1 MKYKIND
8 VFTLDEEYGER
19 ANFCNE
25 NCYCIEEI
33 EPLKD
38 GTRQFTIKE
47 LRQHTKEEIIKE
59 IKNRVQQLL
68 ENTVKQKDYDS
79 VESLTSYAN
88 STIDSFKQ
96 DALSFIKWRDTLW
109 LACYRYLDLYKAGE
123 YEFTTVSDFLSL
135 LPTFNWDTPSEVAE

>member
-8 VFTLDEEYGER
+8 VFTLDEEYSER

-25 NCYCIEEI
+25 NGYCIEEI

-47 LRQHTKEEIIKE
+47 PKQPTNEEIIKE
-59 IKNRVQQLL
+59 IKNRVQRLL
-68 ENTVKQKDYDS
+68 KDTVKQKDYDS
-79 VESLTSYAN
+79 AESLASYAN
-88 STIDSFKQ
+88 STVDSFKQ

-109 LACYRYLDLYKAGE
+109 LTCYHYLDLYKAGE

-135 LPTFNWDTPSEVAE
+135 LP

>member
-8 VFTLDEEYGER
+8 VFTLDEEYSER
-19 ANFCNE
+19 ANFCNK
-25 NCYCIEEI
+25 NGYCIEEI

-47 LRQHTKEEIIKE
+47 LRQPTKEEIIKE

-68 ENTVKQKDYDS
+68 DDTARQKNYDNG
-79 VESLTSYAN
+79 VSLASYAN

-96 DALSFIKWRDTLW
+96 EALSFIKWRDTVW
-109 LACYRYLDLYKAGE
+109 NTCYHYLDLYGKGE
-123 YEFTTVSDFLSL
+123 YEFTTVPDFLSL
-135 LPTFNWDTPSEVAE
+135 LPTFNWENTSEVSE

>member
-25 NCYCIEEI
+25 NGYCIEEI

-47 LRQHTKEEIIKE
+47 LRQPTKEEIIKE
-59 IKNRVQQLL
+59 IKYRVQRLL
-68 ENTVKQKDYDS
+68 EDTVKQKDYDS

-109 LACYRYLDLYKAGE
+109 LTCYHYLDSYKAGE

-135 LPTFNWDTPSEVAE
+135 LPTFNWDTPGEVDE

>member
-25 NCYCIEEI
+25 NGYCIEEI

-47 LRQHTKEEIIKE
+47 LRQPTKEEIIKE
-59 IKNRVQQLL
+59 IKYRVQRLL
-68 ENTVKQKDYDS
+68 EDTVKQKDYDS

-96 DALSFIKWRDTLW
+96 DALSFIKWRDALW
-109 LACYRYLDLYKAGE
+109 LTCYHYLDSYKAGE

-135 LPTFNWDTPSEVAE
+135 LPTFNWDTPGEVDE